1 MIYAFYSFDRKV
13 GRSMALCNVADLF
26 YQRGLRVLVVDWDLE
41 SPGVEKFFPVD
52 KGRLEEC
59 GGLMGML
66 QDYKAKMS
74 TPISQDEGDDFKLP
88 LDDIESYLV
97 EVFEG
102 SAGGGRM
109 YVLPA
114 GRRGGGL
121 RLEFASNVRSFD
133 WRDFYQNWEGD
144 LFFEVLKQRFEELAD
159 VVLIDTNAGASDA
172 IEICTSHFADAV
184 VMLCGVSSQ
193 GLEGTTYM
201 ASEFCR
207 TGPEHRRQRPCNILI
222 IPARIDYSE
231 AEMLN
236 DFKESFLR
244 AVEPLAPPG
253 FEAGGK
259 FFWKL
264 KIPNIPYYE
273 HHEAL
278 VVRQAELAIAEDLAG
293 AYEKLAGAMGRLTE
307 SRPADAAAPPETVAE
322 VARAE
327 PPSIERFR
335 KLRERK
341 TETPTVFISYAR
353 EDEAQARE
361 LHRRLGAAG
370 FKPWLDKEAL
380 LGGQEWESVIEEMI
394 EKSDFVLICLSDLS
408 INKRGYVQKELRK
421 TLEVVDL
428 QPEGAVYLIPLRLDN
443 CEIPR
448 SLGRFNCIN
457 VFEESGYDRLE
468 RSIRD
473 AWRRSRMR
481 RR

>member
-26 YQRGLRVLVVDWDLE
+26 YQQGLRVLVVDWDLE

-52 KGRLEEC
+52 KECVEAC
-59 GGLMGML
+59 GGLMGLL
-66 QDYKAKMS
+66 QDYKEKMS
-74 TPISQDEGDDFKLP
+74 TPISHDEGDDLRLP
-88 LDDIESYLV
+88 LDNIESYV
-97 EVFEG
+97 IDVSG
-102 SAGGGRM
+102 DGPGGGRM
-109 YVLPA
+109 YLLPA
-114 GRRGGGL
+114 GRCGAGPL
-121 RLEFASNVRSFD
+121 PHFAPGVRSFD
-133 WRDFYQNWEGD
+133 WRDFYQNWEGG
-144 LFFEVLKQRFEELAD
+144 LFFEVLRQRFEELAD
-159 VVLIDTNAGASDA
+159 VVLIDTNAGPSDT
-172 IEICTSHFADAV
+172 ISICTSHFADAV
-184 VMLCGVSSQ
+184 VMFCGISAQ
-193 GLEGTTYM
+193 GLAGTAYM
-201 ASEFCR
+201 AAEFCR
-207 TGPEHRRQRPCNILI
+207 PSPERSRQRPCNVLV

-236 DFKESFLR
+236 VFKENFLR
-244 AVEPLAPPG
+244 AVEPLTPPE

-259 FFWKL
+259 FLWKL

-273 HHEAL
+273 RHEAL

-293 AYEKLAGAMGRLTE
+293 AYEKLAGAMGKLTGG
-307 SRPADAAAPPETVAE
+307 RPADAVAPPEAVAE

-327 PPSIERFR
+327 PPAIERFR

-361 LHRRLGAAG
+361 LHRRLGEAG

-380 LGGQEWESVIEEMI
+380 LGGMEWEQVIEEMI
-394 EKSDFVLICLSDLS
+394 EKSDFVLTCLSKRS

-421 TLEVVDL
+421 TLEVVEL
-428 QPEGAVYLIPLRLDN
+428 QPEGRVYLIPLRLDD

-448 SLGRFNCIN
+448 SLGKFNYID
-457 VFEESGYDRLE
+457 VFEESGYNLLE

-473 AWRRSRMR
+473 AWRRARTER
-481 RR
+481 P